1 MDPARAGPMP
11 VAVAIAGGRG
21 GDESPSSSRGTPRT
35 RIDTSSVTSTAMAT
49 VAAVMQ
55 AAWNSVFLTLR
66 AWRLAGG

>member
-11 VAVAIAGGRG
+11 VAVASLEVEAVMK
-21 GDESPSSSRGTPRT
+21 SQLSRGTPRT